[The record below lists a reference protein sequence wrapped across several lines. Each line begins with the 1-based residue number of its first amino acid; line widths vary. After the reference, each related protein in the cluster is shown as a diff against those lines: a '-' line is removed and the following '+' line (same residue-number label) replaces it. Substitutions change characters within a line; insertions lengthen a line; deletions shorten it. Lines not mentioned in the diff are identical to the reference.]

1 MPRRKKVL
9 TALWVVIAILAIASI
24 TSLIIFPQW
33 KGVFFAGGGGFLIF
47 NILLS
52 MFFIKR
58 NYKN

>member
-1 MPRRKKVL
+1 MLRRKKVL
-9 TALWVVIAILAIASI
+9 TVLWVVIAILAIASI

-33 KGVFFAGGGGFLIF
+33 IGVFFAGSGGFLIF

>member
-1 MPRRKKVL
+1 MSKRKKVL
-9 TALWVVIAILAIASI
+9 TVLWVIIAILAIASI
-24 TSLIIFPQW
+24 TSLIIFPHLE
-33 KGVFFAGGGGFLIF
+33 GVFLAGGGGFLIF